1 MPKVFIPNLLRHLTD
16 GRAELDIEGATVR
29 QIIANLEAQYPGF
42 DDRLLEKD
50 RLRPNIA
57 IAIDDEITPLGLME
71 SVAPTSE
78 IHFIT
83 AIRGGS

>member
-1 MPKVFIPNLLRHLTD
+1 MPKVFIPTLLRHLTA
-16 GRAELDIEGATVR
+16 GRAVLDIEGATVR

-42 DDRLLEKD
+42 DDWLLENN

-78 IHFIT
+78 LHFIA
-83 AIRGGS
+83 AIRGG

>member
-1 MPKVFIPNLLRHLTD
+1 MPKVFIPTLLRHLTD
-16 GRAELDIEGATVR
+16 GRSVLEIEGATVR

-42 DDRLLEKD
+42 DDRLLEHK

-78 IHFIT
+78 LHFIT
-83 AIRGGS
+83 AIRGG